1 MSGTLRCIGSIGK
14 LAFGNDLRRWHNPY
28 DVDLYCIG
36 GQEGDKYKYLVI
48 KVTDEGCMENYM
60 KGKKPDD
67 CLVSMLLVDYKKAY
81 YKDLHAYMGWA
92 REWIDRCKHNQKE
105 QAGFFFTMID
115 DAYATIS
122 HDSIRP
128 ITKEKFFSVE
138 VDEYY
143 EQRGDIAYLQDR
155 EFFIFGNQ
163 IVKRALSAA
172 VFLQLFRE
180 EKSRLTEADLKS
192 LDLSSIKDRKSM
204 NDMFAGLSG
213 IESLDLSGLNTQG
226 VTSMTSMF
234 ANCSKLKKIDV
245 SGFDT
250 RMVTDM
256 NYMFAGC
263 ESLEELD
270 LSGFRFDRVK
280 DMARMFSDCK
290 NLRRV
295 ILPHSI
301 LYAGEILH
309 DTGRTR
315 QEMYSSWS
323 GAHSPSQADF
333 AGTLCYENV
342 PVKERV
348 PFRKA
353 TEAER
358 RKYLGLGKDTDIQ
371 IR

>member
-14 LAFGNDLRRWHNPY
+14 LAFGNDLRRWPNPY

-36 GQEGDKYKYLVI
+36 GQKEDEYKYLVV
-48 KVTDEGCMENYM
+48 KVTGEGCMGNYM

-81 YKDLHAYMGWA
+81 YKDLYAYIFWA
-92 REWIDRCKHNQKE
+92 HEWIDKCKHNQKE
-105 QAGFFFTMID
+105 QAGFFFTLTD
-115 DAYATIS
+115 NENATIE
-122 HDSIRP
+122 HDRIRP

-143 EQRGDIAYLQDR
+143 KQRGDIAYLQDR
-155 EFFIFGNQ
+155 EFFMGGNQ
-163 IVKRALSAA
+163 PVKMALSAA
-172 VFLQLFRE
+172 VFLQLSRE
-180 EKSRLTEADLKS
+180 EKSRLTEDDLKA
-192 LDLSSIKDRKSM
+192 LDLSSIKDRKRM

-213 IESLDLSGLNTQG
+213 VESLDLSGLNTQG

-270 LSGFRFDRVK
+270 LSNFSFDCVK
-280 DMARMFSDCK
+280 DMARMFEKCR

-295 ILPHSI
+295 ILPRSI
-301 LYAGEILH
+301 MYAGEILH

-315 QEMYSSWS
+315 REMYSSWG

-348 PFRKA
+348 PFGKA
-353 TEAER
+353 TAAEQR
-358 RKYLGLGKDTDIQ
+358 EYLGLARNTDIQ
-371 IR
+371 FR